1 MANKM
6 KAIRVLNV
14 TTVFKAAGIESFIM
28 NMYRNMDREKVQF
41 DFMVMRDEKEYYDDE
56 IRKLG
61 GKKYIIQKESK
72 NILVRVL
79 KESKALYTFLKMHP
93 YQIVHIH
100 YTTPLR
106 AFYALAAKKAGVKV
120 IVYHSHSAAV
130 SGKSFL
136 KRLLYSILR
145 KCIEDWATD
154 YFACS
159 EVAAEWM
166 FSRKLISDGKAKVV
180 YNGIDVKRFRFSK
193 SARNAVRNE
202 LGLSNEFAI
211 IHTGRFLEHKNHK
224 FILEV
229 FQKVKMKQQ
238 DARLLL
244 LGTGDLFDKVKNY
257 ADKLNILD
265 SVYFLGVHSDVER
278 YLSAADC
285 YIMPSLYEGLPV
297 AAVEAECSGLPCY
310 LSTNITK
317 EVELTDAVKFMDLSQ
332 SAEEWADEIL
342 SCRNIIRKDKS
353 EMVAQKGYDVH
364 EEAKKLQSFYED
376 AMMRN

>member
-1 MANKM
+1 M
-6 KAIRVLNV
+6 
-14 TTVFKAAGIESFIM
+14 
-28 NMYRNMDREKVQF
+28 
-41 DFMVMRDEKEYYDDE
+41 
-56 IRKLG
+56 
-61 GKKYIIQKESK
+61 
-72 NILVRVL
+72 
-79 KESKALYTFLKMHP
+79 
-93 YQIVHIH
+93 
-100 YTTPLR
+100 
-106 AFYALAAKKAGVKV
+106 
-120 IVYHSHSAAV
+120 
-130 SGKSFL
+130 
-136 KRLLYSILR
+136 
-145 KCIEDWATD
+145 
-154 YFACS
+154 
-159 EVAAEWM
+159 
-166 FSRKLISDGKAKVV
+166 
-180 YNGIDVKRFRFSK
+180 
-193 SARNAVRNE
+193 
-202 LGLSNEFAI
+202 
-211 IHTGRFLEHKNHK
+211 
-224 FILEV
+224 
-229 FQKVKMKQQ
+229 
-238 DARLLL
+238 L